1 MLLEKQS
8 NVGGSNN
15 DFWCYVHSGRISNWC
30 INCVGVYQG
39 VAMAKVLLRKTQV
52 EICEYYEDRFSPE
65 ELAIMFEIS
74 VYQVKSVLEKYKVP
88 IRTEYL

>member
-1 MLLEKQS
+1 MVKSLL
-8 NVGGSNN
+8 
-15 DFWCYVHSGRISNWC
+15 I
-30 INCVGVYQG
+30 
-39 VAMAKVLLRKTQV
+39 KTQV

-74 VYQVKSVLEKYKVP
+74 VYQVKAVLEKYKVP